1 MFCPVLTVVAFA
13 MGSFSFKKEERIFK
27 RAELIDVSTHGRRY
41 YTESFV
47 VYLKDNRRDITR
59 LGITVSKRVGNAVK
73 RNRIKRLIREFFRLN
88 KQQIPKGYD
97 ISIIAVRVNDALNIC
112 TVQEELGDLL
122 LKNDTPFS

>member
-1 MFCPVLTVVAFA
+1 MR
-13 MGSFSFKKEERIFK
+13 SFSFKKEERIFK
-27 RAELIDVSTHGRRY
+27 RAELVDLSTHGRRY
-41 YTESFV
+41 YTENFV
-47 VYLKDNRRDITR
+47 VYLNDNRRDITR

-97 ISIIAVRVNDALNIC
+97 ISIIAVRVNDALNIY

-122 LKNDTPFS
+122 LKK

>member
-1 MFCPVLTVVAFA
+1 MFFPVFTVVAFG
-13 MGSFSFKKEERIFK
+13 MGSFSFRKEERILK
-27 RAELIDVSTHGRRY
+27 RAELIDLNTHGRRY
-41 YTESFV
+41 YTKNFLV
-47 VYLKDNRRDITR
+47 ILRQNRRDITR

-73 RNRIKRLIREFFRLN
+73 RNRTKRLIREFFRLN